1 MMTRSTARIGLV
13 VFAVMALAGPTVARG
28 GDATNDAKI
37 EKLEEQLAVL
47 AEEIDKLRKEEAV
60 PEKKPLVSEWGLGP
74 AASKVYQKERG
85 VSIGGYG
92 EIAFRGFLDDSA
104 PDGKNNV
111 FDAVRAVLYAGYK
124 FNDNWVVNGEF
135 EFEHAGTGGGGSVS
149 VEFLTLDFLWKDP
162 LNLRGGLLLI
172 PMGFINEMHE
182 PTTFYSVQRPE
193 TERRI
198 IPSTWRENGV
208 GIFGRWGDRVTY
220 RAYAVNGLDGTG
232 FDETGLR
239 GGRQKGSE
247 ALANDWAGVGR
258 IDIDVWRGIEFGGSV
273 YAGNS
278 GQSQSLNG
286 LEVPDLFTTIWE
298 VHTQWEGYG
307 AKIRALYSEAYVTDT
322 AAFNVIKNVGVPPA
336 DQDFLAETM
345 RGGYVEAGYDIMPL
359 MLPETRMS
367 LSPFLRYEYINT
379 QAEMAAGFDPN
390 EALVRDII
398 TAGLNYKPI
407 PQVVVKL
414 DYENTMPKGEDDIH
428 VIQFGLGY
436 VF

>member
-1 MMTRSTARIGLV
+1 MTTRVIARAALAACAALV
-13 VFAVMALAGPTVARG
+13 LLGPSAVM
-28 GDATNDAKI
+28 GDEQSNDAKI
-37 EKLEEQLAVL
+37 ERLEEQLAIL

-74 AASKVYQKERG
+74 AASKVYTKERG

-92 EIAFRGFLDDSA
+92 EIAFKGFLNDSA
-104 PDGKNNV
+104 PDGENNV
-111 FDAVRAVLYAGYK
+111 FDAVRAVLYVGYK

-149 VEFLTLDFLWKDP
+149 VEFLTLDFLWKEP
-162 LNLRGGLLLI
+162 LNLRGGLVLI

-208 GIFGRWGDRVTY
+208 GIFGKWGDRVTY
-220 RAYAVNGLDGTG
+220 RVYAVNGMDGSG
-232 FDETGLR
+232 FDATGLR
-239 GGRQKGSE
+239 GGRQKGSK

-258 IDIDVWRGIEFGGSV
+258 IDFDVWRGIEFGGSV

-278 GQSQSLNG
+278 GQGQEWQDTG
-286 LEVPDLFTTIWE
+286 TEVPDLFTTIWE
-298 VHTQWEGYG
+298 IHAQWKAYG
-307 AKIRALYSEAYVTDT
+307 ASIRALWSEAYVTDT
-322 AAFNVIKNVGVPPA
+322 GEFNALTQSTGDPA
-336 DQDFLAETM
+336 NLAETL

-359 MLPETRMS
+359 LMPETRMS
-367 LSPFLRYEYINT
+367 LSPFFRYEYLDT
-379 QAEMAAGFDPN
+379 QAEMADGWNPIRS
-390 EALVRDII
+390 LRRDIV

-407 PQVVVKL
+407 SQVVVKL
-414 DYENTMPKGEDDIH
+414 DYQHTKPREQDSID